1 MQFES
6 WLLFSSIAFIAT
18 ASPGP
23 AVLLVTTHSLQYGP
37 FRTLMTIAGNVS
49 GLLIMSA
56 CSVLGLNALILYSAT
71 AFTCIKLF
79 GAAYLIYMGVKLWRS
94 GILSP
99 KTGATGVEKQSCV
112 KLYVHGIL
120 VALTNPKAIVFTT
133 ALFPQFIVSSE
144 PLLPQ
149 FSILVITF
157 MSLSALC
164 LLVYSVASSKAQKYS
179 VNIFSGKRI
188 GKIFGGAFIGAG
200 ALLATTVQN

>member
-1 MQFES
+1 MQIES

-18 ASPGP
+18 VTPGP
-23 AVLLVTTHSLQYGP
+23 AVLLVTTHTLQYGP
-37 FRTLMTIAGNVS
+37 LRTIMTIAGNVS

-94 GILSP
+94 GIVQQNQGS
-99 KTGATGVEKQSCV
+99 GDGEQRSCV
-112 KLYVHGIL
+112 KLYGQGVL

-133 ALFPQFIVSSE
+133 ALFPQFIIVSE

-149 FSILVITF
+149 FSILVCTF
-157 MSLSALC
+157 MTLSALC

-188 GKIFGGAFIGAG
+188 GEFFGGAFIGAG
-200 ALLATTVQN
+200 ALLATTAQN